1 MSFYLLL
8 TGLIIAHL
16 LADFYWQP
24 MSWVRD
30 RNARHFRAS
39 KLYLHVLMHSIVSAF
54 VIAIWEYQYGWDD
67 WLNIAVATLT
77 IAITHYF
84 IDIAKSYSNKGVI
97 PFLLDQCAH
106 LIVIII
112 VAVWLADKD
121 DFYNQ
126 LLQQL
131 IALDSLIVLTGYL
144 LALNPSSVFIRMVLE
159 RITNGFATTG
169 SIPTAGHS
177 IGLLERLLM
186 LTFILL
192 GEYAGVGFLL
202 AAKSIFRFGDLRA
215 TEEKQL
221 TEYVMLG
228 TLLSVS
234 VTLFIG
240 LTVNFLIAQ

>member
-8 TGLIIAHL
+8 TALVIAHL

-24 MSWVRD
+24 MSWVND
-30 RNARHFRAS
+30 RNTRHFRAS
-39 KLYLHVLMHSIVSAF
+39 KLYLHILMHGIVSAF
-54 VIAIWEYQYGWDD
+54 VIAIWEYQYGWGDA
-67 WLNIAVATLT
+67 LNITLATL
-77 IAITHYF
+77 AIVISHYF

-106 LIVIII
+106 LIVIVM
-112 VAVWLADKD
+112 VAVWLADNH
-121 DFYNQ
+121 DFYSQ
-126 LLQQL
+126 LLDQL

-144 LALNPSSVFIRMVLE
+144 LVLNPSSVFIRMALE
-159 RITNGFATTG
+159 RITNGFATSG
-169 SIPTAGHS
+169 SIPAAGHS
-177 IGLLERLLM
+177 IGLLERVLM

-215 TEEKQL
+215 SEEKQL

-228 TLLSVS
+228 TLLSVT

-240 LTVNFLIAQ
+240 LTINFLTTQ